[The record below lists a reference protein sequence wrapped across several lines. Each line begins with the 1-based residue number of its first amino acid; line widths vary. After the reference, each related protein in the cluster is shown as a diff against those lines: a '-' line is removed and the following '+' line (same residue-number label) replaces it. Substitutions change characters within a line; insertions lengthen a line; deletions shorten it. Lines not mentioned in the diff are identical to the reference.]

1 MDDRLYAQRYR
12 QLVERLPGV
21 VYRASI
27 RSGDWH
33 YVSPAIERVLG
44 WTPEKWQSHEAPWGT
59 SLHEDDRAPA
69 LKQEELALE
78 AGFLR
83 SEYRM
88 RRKDGAIVWIR
99 DEATLLEEDGDPQ
112 WHGILTDVT
121 EQRALENHV
130 RQSQKL
136 EAVGRLAGGIAHDFN
151 NLLVAITGYGE
162 LALARAGDDTELQH
176 DLAQIGVAAERARDL
191 TQRLLSFSREE
202 ARIHQ
207 IVDLNEVVASAH
219 PMLRRV
225 LGANLELVTLPAE
238 DACSVSVDATELDQS
253 LLNLCVNARD
263 AMPHGGRLTISTGVE
278 RRGATDYAFLRVA
291 DTGTGIDPDV
301 VPHVF
306 EPFFTTKDA
315 SRGTG
320 LGLAMVSDFVTGC
333 GGLAEVETSP
343 EAGTS
348 VTLLLPRAAAP
359 FPATAASAAGAPTP
373 AVGTERILLIEDD
386 DSVRELARRV
396 LARAGYSVIE
406 ARYGSEALE
415 LADADPS
422 IDAVLS
428 DVVMPGLSGPEV
440 VGRLQARRPELA
452 AVFMSGYAPESEG
465 SLGDADLVRKPFTGP
480 QLLEA
485 LRKAIDGKPPV
496 PA

>member
-1 MDDRLYAQRYR
+1 MYAQRYR
-12 QLVERLPGV
+12 HLVEGLPGI

-44 WTPEKWQSHEAPWGT
+44 WTPAEWRSHDAPWGT
-59 SLHEDDRAPA
+59 SLHEDDRDVA
-69 LKQEELALE
+69 LRQEELALE
-78 AGFLR
+78 TGFLR

-88 RRKDGAIVWIR
+88 RRKDGAVVWIR

-121 EQRALENHV
+121 EQRTLENRL

-136 EAVGRLAGGIAHDFN
+136 EAVGQLAGGIAHDFN
-151 NLLVAITGYGE
+151 NLLVAIIGYGE
-162 LALARAGDDTELQH
+162 LALLKAGDDPDLRN
-176 DLAQIGVAAERARDL
+176 DLAQIGIAADRARDL
-191 TQRLLSFSREE
+191 TQRLLSFSRKE
-202 ARIHQ
+202 ARTLET
-207 IVDLNEVVASAH
+207 VDLNDVVASAH

-225 LGANLELVTLPAE
+225 LGADLELVTFPA
-238 DACSVSVDATELDQS
+238 DVPCCVLVDPTELNQA

-278 RRGATDYAFLRVA
+278 RRGSTAYAYLRVA
-291 DTGTGIDPDV
+291 DTGTGIDPALL
-301 VPHVF
+301 PHVF
-306 EPFFTTKDA
+306 EPFFTTKEA
-315 SRGTG
+315 GRGTG
-320 LGLAMVSDFVTGC
+320 LGLAMVSEFVAGSD
-333 GGLAEVETSP
+333 GVAEVDSEDG
-343 EAGTS
+343 AGSTF
-348 VTLLLPRAAAP
+348 TLLLTRREELVVAP
-359 FPATAASAAGAPTP
+359 PTTDAEMP
-373 AVGTERILLIEDD
+373 STGTETILLIEDD
-386 DSVRELARRV
+386 DSVREVARRI
-396 LARAGYSVIE
+396 LTRAGYTVVV

-415 LADADPS
+415 LAEGDPS

-440 VGRLQARRPELA
+440 VARLQAQRPELA

-465 SLGDADLVRKPFTGP
+465 PLGGADLVRKPFTAP

-485 LRKAIDGKPPV
+485 VRKAIDAKPAV
-496 PA
+496 AA

>member
-1 MDDRLYAQRYR
+1 VDDRLYAQRYR

-44 WTPEKWQSHEAPWGT
+44 WTPEEWRKHQAPWGT
-59 SLHEDDRAPA
+59 SLHEDDREAA
-69 LKQEELALE
+69 LRQEELALE
-78 AGFLR
+78 LGFLR

-88 RRKDGAIVWIR
+88 RRKDGGIVWIR
-99 DEATLLEEDGDPQ
+99 DEATLIEEDGEPQ
-112 WHGILTDVT
+112 WHGMLTDVT
-121 EQRALENHV
+121 EQRTLENRL

-136 EAVGRLAGGIAHDFN
+136 EAVGQLAGGIAHDFN
-151 NLLVAITGYGE
+151 NLLVAIAGYGE
-162 LALARAGDDTELQH
+162 LALARASDDSELRY

-191 TQRLLSFSREE
+191 TQRLLSFSRKE
-202 ARIHQ
+202 ARTIDV
-207 IVDLNEVVASAH
+207 VDLNAAVASAH
-219 PMLRRV
+219 PMLRR
-225 LGANLELVTLPAE
+225 LIGADLELVTVPAD
-238 DACSVSVDATELDQS
+238 DACHVSVDPTELNQA

-263 AMPHGGRLTISTGVE
+263 AMPQGGRLSISTGIE
-278 RRGATDYAFLRVA
+278 QREGTTYALLRVA
-291 DTGTGIDPDV
+291 DTGTGINPELL
-301 VPHVF
+301 PHVF
-306 EPFFTTKDA
+306 EPFFTTKEA
-315 SRGTG
+315 GRGTG
-320 LGLAMVSDFVTGC
+320 LGLAMVNEFVAGC
-333 GGLAEVETSP
+333 DGLAEVDTTAGS
-343 EAGTS
+343 GTS
-348 VTLLLPRAAAP
+348 FTLLLPRMNPPAP
-359 FPATAASAAGAPTP
+359 QPVQSATTPT
-373 AVGTERILLIEDD
+373 AGTETILLIEDD
-386 DSVRELARRV
+386 DSVREVARRV
-396 LARAGYSVIE
+396 LARAGYTVIE

-415 LADADPS
+415 LADDNPS

-465 SLGDADLVRKPFTGP
+465 PLGGADLVRKPFTGP

-485 LRKAIDGKPPV
+485 LRKAIDARSPV